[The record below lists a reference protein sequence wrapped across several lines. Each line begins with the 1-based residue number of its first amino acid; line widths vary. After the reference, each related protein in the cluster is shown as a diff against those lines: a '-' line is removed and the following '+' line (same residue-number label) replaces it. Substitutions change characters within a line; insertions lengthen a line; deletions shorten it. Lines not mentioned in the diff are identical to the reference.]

1 MTASD
6 LPADT
11 QLDAKPEPTT
21 SNRVVRI
28 IAAAIGLIF
37 ISGAFA
43 GFLEART
50 EAGNPPASIKAI
62 AVMAIMG
69 AIGAW
74 CLWVAIRNIWAIKRG
89 VDQMPRRER
98 KSTQITILALA
109 LGGVTGLGIGMA
121 QSLAPGLLFTA
132 DGLVQAPLAII
143 AVLLW
148 GIAGP
153 WFTHW
158 WLGQTDE
165 HERDAYVD
173 GANWAAHALMFGVP
187 IWWALWKAGL
197 AVEPAAIDCIILA
210 SFLWMG
216 VWMRRKFY

>member
-6 LPADT
+6 FPT
-11 QLDAKPEPTT
+11 VDAAKAAPTT

-28 IAAAIGLIF
+28 IAATIGLIF
-37 ISGAFA
+37 LSGVFA
-43 GFLEART
+43 GFLEAR
-50 EAGNPPASIKAI
+50 ADDGNPAFSIKAI
-62 AVMAIMG
+62 IVVTAI
-69 AIGAW
+69 AALGAW
-74 CLWVAIRNIWAIKRG
+74 CLWVALGNIWAIKRG

-98 KSTQITILALA
+98 KSTKITIFALA
-109 LGGVTGLGIGMA
+109 LGGVSGLGIGMA
-121 QSLAPGLLFTA
+121 QSLAPHLLFTP

-153 WFTHW
+153 WLTNW
-158 WLGQTDE
+158 WLNQTDE
-165 HERDAYVD
+165 HERDAYVE

-197 AVEPAAIDCIILA
+197 AVEPAAIDCVILA
-210 SFLWMG
+210 SFLWMA
-216 VWMRRKFY
+216 VWLRRKFY